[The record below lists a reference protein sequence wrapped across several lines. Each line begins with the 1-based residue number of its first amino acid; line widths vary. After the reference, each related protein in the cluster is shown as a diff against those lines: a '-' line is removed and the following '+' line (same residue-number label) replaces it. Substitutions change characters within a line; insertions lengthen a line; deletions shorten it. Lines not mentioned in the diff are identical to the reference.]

1 MANGYALFPSRE
13 KEVSLA
19 SLIFLGW
26 LGPILSAGKRGDIL
40 QSDLE
45 RIETHPTSAFFPSPD
60 ADPKKDEDCSSMRQM
75 ARDTSLRTYLLFV
88 LAVILAAL
96 TAATTL
102 CQPIIIGALVAFLQ
116 TESHTSV
123 GSWLVVALFI
133 DFTLLNILVA
143 QSTHIVDQIS
153 FRIRAYLTYRIHL
166 RSLEPAT
173 SQATSSNDAESAKVT
188 VLANVDVT
196 QAVFVLKVI
205 PDVITSAIV
214 VGVGAYLLYNA
225 VALVFLG
232 PLLLALVSV
241 SVPIALGNKLTK
253 SQRYALEATERRIR
267 SVGQLI
273 EKTRSIRMAGMQ
285 AVAEKEVLENRQ
297 IEIEAMS
304 LYRKFLIGV
313 VFASDSVN
321 GLSLLVTFG
330 IYAAING
337 TNLDY
342 STLFTALS
350 VISIMLGS
358 FPTFIQMLPA
368 LHEGVVSW
376 GRIIAYVKPKVRL
389 AERHNDA
396 TASNG
401 LIHLEKQ
408 VSVLA
413 KISEASL
420 AWGNEAI
427 IHDASLT
434 IKKGTMTVVTG
445 SSGCG
450 KSTILK
456 SLVGEV
462 RISAGT
468 IQLGTKKIAFC
479 DQSPYFL
486 AGRTIRQNIILQRP
500 FDGALY
506 AAVLSCCCLG
516 PDISRWSSGDET
528 IVVDSAGT
536 SLSGGQRKRLAL
548 ARALYHEA
556 DLLILDDVFTG
567 LDAKTAR
574 EISTALFG
582 PRGFVT
588 ERRQKMAVLAAM
600 PLETIMIPSS
610 FAHETLSIVEGM
622 LQRTEAIEPGQH
634 PSIIDLEGPST
645 VEDNVDSIANSRR
658 QADVEETCLSPET
671 EKAKALATE
680 TTPTATDAAQS
691 PRVKNQQFLMRD
703 FGNYMKSFG
712 VWNLA
717 VSVTATCVVSGI
729 NKASPFFLS
738 YWTGKYQ
745 AGDYSSAPGFYI
757 GMYSLIVGSGFIGTL
772 VACGVFF
779 LRMIPQSAVS
789 IHRDML
795 DVLVSSSAGFLETN
809 GAETLNRFTNDV
821 NILDLALPL
830 AVLNSTWAI
839 AAVLASMGV
848 LAAGSVYTLISLAV
862 SLFVLYF
869 IQRSYLATTSQLR
882 TLQIASQAPVIGTL
896 RASCDGRATIRAFN
910 LRDSASSTLVNQV
923 YQASK
928 SAYLFR
934 SLQSWLFLVIGLLG
948 GGVAGTL
955 AALLVGLK
963 SKVNVGWAGV
973 ALVNTITLGS
983 DLKMLMNWLTLLEAQ
998 LGVVRRIREFIATT
1012 PSENFRAV
1020 DGASPRI
1027 EELLDDWPSR
1037 GEVVL
1042 RNVSV
1047 AYGDHTVFTDAS
1059 IHIQAGEKVAVIG
1072 RTGSG
1077 KSSLAQLLFGLITK
1091 TGGSVHIDGVDLD
1104 TVSPQLLRQRLVGA
1118 PQFSFYNGQASVKT
1132 NLDPGDNH
1140 SPSDVVDMIRLVSV
1154 GLSDSGQPEVMVDV
1168 DQPWESSRFSSFG
1181 WQQRLGIARALLRR
1195 SALYVMDEPTSGM
1208 DTMTHKA
1215 MIHNILSTHTSSTMI
1230 IVTHHTEGLDMFD
1243 RVLRVD
1249 EGKIEW

>member
-1 MANGYALFPSRE
+1 MANG
-13 KEVSLA
+13 
-19 SLIFLGW
+19 
-26 LGPILSAGKRGDIL
+26 
-40 QSDLE
+40 
-45 RIETHPTSAFFPSPD
+45 
-60 ADPKKDEDCSSMRQM
+60 
-75 ARDTSLRTYLLFV
+75 
-88 LAVILAAL
+88 
-96 TAATTL
+96 
-102 CQPIIIGALVAFLQ
+102 
-116 TESHTSV
+116 
-123 GSWLVVALFI
+123 
-133 DFTLLNILVA
+133 FTLLNILVA

-166 RSLEPAT
+166 RSLEPPT
-173 SQATSSNDAESAKVT
+173 SRTTTSNDSESAKVT

-205 PDVITSAIV
+205 PDVITSAIIV
-214 VGVGAYLLYNA
+214 AVGAYLLYNA
-225 VALVFLG
+225 VVLVFIG

-241 SVPIALGNKLTK
+241 SVPIALGKKLTK

-285 AVAEKEVLENRQ
+285 AMAEKEVLENRQ

-313 VFASDSVN
+313 VFASDTVS

-368 LHEGVVSW
+368 LYEGVVSW
-376 GRIIAYVKPKVRL
+376 GRIIAYVKPKVRSS
-389 AERHNDA
+389 ERHNDD
-396 TASNG
+396 TAASG
-401 LIHLEKQ
+401 LIHFEKEA
-408 VSVLA
+408 SILA
-413 KISEASL
+413 RFSEASL
-420 AWGNEAI
+420 TWGTEAI
-427 IHDASLT
+427 IHEASLT

-468 IQLGTKKIAFC
+468 IQLGTNKIAFC

-486 AGRTIRQNIILQRP
+486 AGRTIRQNIILQHP
-500 FDGALY
+500 FDGTLY
-506 AAVLSCCCLG
+506 SAVLNCCCLG

-556 DLLILDDVFTG
+556 DLLVLDDVFTG

-582 PRGFVT
+582 LRGFIT
-588 ERRQKMAVLAAM
+588 ERRQKMGVLVSM
-600 PLETIMIPSS
+600 PLETTMVPST
-610 FAHETLSIVEGM
+610 FAHEAFSIAEGI
-622 LQRTEAIEPGQH
+622 LRPVEAIEADH
-634 PSIIDLEGPST
+634 YSSNVNLERPST
-645 VEDNVDSIANSRR
+645 VEDNSDSIAQFQL
-658 QADVEETCLSPET
+658 QAEAEEKCLSLATKE
-671 EKAKALATE
+671 AKALPTE
-680 TTPTATDAAQS
+680 TPPTVPDAARS
-691 PRVKNQQFLMRD
+691 TRVKKQHFLMRD
-703 FGNYMKSFG
+703 FGKYMKSFG
-712 VWNLA
+712 IRNLA

-745 AGDYSSAPGFYI
+745 AGDYSRSPGFYI
-757 GMYSLIVGSGFIGTL
+757 GTYSLIVGSGFIGIL

-779 LRMIPQSAVS
+779 LRMIPNSAVS

-795 DVLVSSSAGFLETN
+795 GVLVSSSASFLETN

-821 NILDLALPL
+821 NVLDLALPL

-862 SLFVLYF
+862 SLFVLCF
-869 IQRSYLATTSQLR
+869 IQRSYLATSSQLR

-896 RASCDGRATIRAFN
+896 RASCEGRATIRAFN
-910 LRDSASSTLVNQV
+910 LQDSASSTLVNQV

-1012 PSENFRAV
+1012 PSENFRSAN
-1020 DGASPRI
+1020 GAAAHV
-1027 EELLDDWPSR
+1027 EELIGDWPSK
-1037 GEVVL
+1037 GELVL
-1042 RNVSV
+1042 RDVSA
-1047 AYGDHTVFTDAS
+1047 AYGDHTVFTNAS
-1059 IHIQAGEKVAVIG
+1059 IHIQAGEKIAVVG

-1091 TGGSVHIDGVDLD
+1091 IGGSVHIDSVDLD

-1118 PQFSFYNGQASVKT
+1118 PQFSFYNGKASVKT
-1132 NLDPGDNH
+1132 NLDPGDSH

-1154 GLSDSGQPEVMVDV
+1154 GLSDDGQPEAMVDV

-1195 SALYVMDEPTSGM
+1195 SAIYVMDEPTSGM
-1208 DTMTHKA
+1208 DAMTHKA
-1215 MIHNILSTHTSSTMI
+1215 MIHNILSTHPSSTMI
-1230 IVTHHTEGLDMFD
+1230 IVTHHTEGLEMFD
-1243 RVLRVD
+1243 RILQVD
-1249 EGKIEW
+1249 EGKMAW

>member
-582 PRGFVT
+582 SRGFVT

-729 NKASPFFLS
+729 NKASR
-738 YWTGKYQ
+738 KYQ

-998 LGVVRRIREFIATT
+998 LGVVRRIREFVATT

>member
-1 MANGYALFPSRE
+1 MANGHALFPSRE
-13 KEVSLA
+13 KEVSFA
-19 SLIFLGW
+19 SLMFLGW
-26 LGPILSAGKRGDIL
+26 LGPLLSAGKRGDIL

-60 ADPKKDEDCSSMRQM
+60 AHSKKDEDRSFMRQL

-88 LAVILAAL
+88 LAMILAAL

-116 TESHTSV
+116 TETHTSV

-143 QSTHIVDQIS
+143 QSTHIVDQVS

-173 SQATSSNDAESAKVT
+173 SRTTTSSDSESAKVT

-205 PDVITSAIV
+205 PDVITSTII

-241 SVPIALGNKLTK
+241 SVPIALGKKLTK

-273 EKTRSIRMAGMQ
+273 EQTRSIRMAGMQ
-285 AVAEKEVLENRQ
+285 AMAEKEVLENRQ

-368 LHEGVVSW
+368 LYEGVVSW

-396 TASNG
+396 TAANG
-401 LIHLEKQ
+401 LIHFEKEA
-408 VSVLA
+408 SILA
-413 KISEASL
+413 RFSEASL
-420 AWGNEAI
+420 AWGTGAI
-427 IHDASLT
+427 INDASLT

-468 IQLGTKKIAFC
+468 IQLGTNKIAFC

-486 AGRTIRQNIILQRP
+486 AGRTVRQNIILQRP
-500 FDGALY
+500 FDGTLY
-506 AAVLSCCCLG
+506 SAVLSCCCLR

-528 IVVDSAGT
+528 IVIDSAGT

-548 ARALYHEA
+548 ARALYHGA
-556 DLLILDDVFTG
+556 DLLVLDDVFTG

-574 EISTALFG
+574 EIT
-582 PRGFVT
+582 
-588 ERRQKMAVLAAM
+588 
-600 PLETIMIPSS
+600 
-610 FAHETLSIVEGM
+610 
-622 LQRTEAIEPGQH
+622 
-634 PSIIDLEGPST
+634 
-645 VEDNVDSIANSRR
+645 
-658 QADVEETCLSPET
+658 
-671 EKAKALATE
+671 
-680 TTPTATDAAQS
+680 
-691 PRVKNQQFLMRD
+691 
-703 FGNYMKSFG
+703 
-712 VWNLA
+712 
-717 VSVTATCVVSGI
+717 
-729 NKASPFFLS
+729 FFLS

-745 AGDYSSAPGFYI
+745 AGDYSRPPGFYI
-757 GMYSLIVGSGFIGTL
+757 GMYSLIVGSGLIGIL

-809 GAETLNRFTNDV
+809 SVETLNRSVTIDVLRSPLHVISICSRTFRFTNDV
-821 NILDLALPL
+821 NVLDLALPL

-869 IQRSYLATTSQLR
+869 IQRSYLATSSQLR

-910 LRDSASSTLVNQV
+910 LQDSASSTLVNQV

-1012 PSENFRAV
+1012 PSENLRSVNAATPLV
-1020 DGASPRI
+1020 
-1027 EELLDDWPSR
+1027 EELPGDWPSG

-1042 RNVSV
+1042 RDVSA
-1047 AYGDHTVFTDAS
+1047 AYG
-1059 IHIQAGEKVAVIG
+1059 
-1072 RTGSG
+1072 G

-1118 PQFSFYNGQASVKT
+1118 PQFSFYNGQASVKK

-1140 SPSDVVDMIRLVSV
+1140 SPSDVVDMIRLISV
-1154 GLSDSGQPEVMVDV
+1154 GVSDGGQPEAMVDV
-1168 DQPWESSRFSSFG
+1168 DQAWESSRFSSFG

-1208 DTMTHKA
+1208 DAMTHKA
-1215 MIHNILSTHTSSTMI
+1215 MIHNILSTHPSSTMI
-1230 IVTHHTEGLDMFD
+1230 IVTHHTEGLEMFD
-1243 RVLRVD
+1243 RVLKVD
-1249 EGKIEW
+1249 AGKMAW

>member
-13 KEVSLA
+13 KEVSFA
-19 SLIFLGW
+19 SLMFLGW
-26 LGPILSAGKRGDIL
+26 LGPLLSAGKRGDIL

-60 ADPKKDEDCSSMRQM
+60 ADPKKDENRSFMRQM

-116 TESHTSV
+116 TESHTSI

-205 PDVITSAIV
+205 PDVITSTII

-225 VALVFLG
+225 VALVFIG

-241 SVPIALGNKLTK
+241 SVPIALGSKLTK

-273 EKTRSIRMAGMQ
+273 EKTRSIRIAGMQ
-285 AVAEKEVLENRQ
+285 AMAEREVLENRQ

-337 TNLDY
+337 ANLDY

-358 FPTFIQMLPA
+358 FPTLIQMLPA
-368 LHEGVVSW
+368 LYEGVVSW
-376 GRIIAYVKPKVRL
+376 GRIIAYVKPKDRSS
-389 AERHNDA
+389 ERHNDA
-396 TASNG
+396 TGMETAVSG
-401 LIHLEKQ
+401 LIRLEKEA
-408 VSVLA
+408 STLA
-413 KISEASL
+413 RFSEASL
-420 AWGNEAI
+420 AWGVEAI
-427 IHDASLT
+427 IHNVSLT

-450 KSTILK
+450 KSIILK

-462 RISAGT
+462 RISAGML
-468 IQLGTKKIAFC
+468 QLGTNKIAFC

-486 AGRTIRQNIILQRP
+486 AGRTVRQNIILQRP
-500 FDGALY
+500 FDGTLY
-506 AAVLSCCCLG
+506 SAVLSCCCLG

-528 IVVDSAGT
+528 IVVDSVGT

-567 LDAKTAR
+567 LDAKTIR
-574 EISTALFG
+574 DINTALFG
-582 PRGFVT
+582 PRGFIT
-588 ERRQKMAVLAAM
+588 QRRQEMAILAAM
-600 PLETIMIPSS
+600 PLETTTIPSS

-622 LQRTEAIEPGQH
+622 LRRTEAIDTDQH
-634 PSIIDLEGPST
+634 PSVMDLEGPST
-645 VEDNVDSIANSRR
+645 VEDNTDSTAHSRP
-658 QADVEETCLSPET
+658 QVEAEEKSSSTETGKVKTLN
-671 EKAKALATE
+671 TE
-680 TTPTATDAAQS
+680 TTPTAADAAQS
-691 PRVKNQQFLMRD
+691 PRVKKTQFLMRD

-712 VWNLA
+712 AWNLA
-717 VSVTATCVVSGI
+717 VSIAATCVVSGI
-729 NKASPFFLS
+729 NKASR
-738 YWTGKYQ
+738 KYQ
-745 AGDYSSAPGFYI
+745 AGDYSRSPGFYI
-757 GMYSLIVGSGFIGTL
+757 GIYSLIVGSGFIGIL

-779 LRMIPQSAVS
+779 LRMIPKSAVS

-795 DVLVSSSAGFLETN
+795 DVLVSSSASFLETN

-821 NILDLALPL
+821 NVLDLALPL

-862 SLFVLYF
+862 SLFALYF
-869 IQRSYLATTSQLR
+869 IQRSYLSTSSQLR

-910 LRDSASSTLVNQV
+910 LQDSASSTLVNQV

-1012 PSENFRAV
+1012 PSKNRRSAN
-1020 DGASPRI
+1020 GAGAHVEQLI
-1027 EELLDDWPSR
+1027 GDWPSK

-1042 RNVSV
+1042 RDVSA
-1047 AYGDHTVFTDAS
+1047 AYGDHKVLTNVS
-1059 IHIQAGEKVAVIG
+1059 IHIRSGEKIALVG

-1132 NLDPGDNH
+1132 NLDPGDDH
-1140 SPSDVVDMIRLVSV
+1140 SLSDVVDMIRLMSV
-1154 GLSDSGQPEVMVDV
+1154 GLSYNGRDEAMIDV
-1168 DQPWESSRFSSFG
+1168 DQAWESSRYSSFG

-1215 MIHNILSTHTSSTMI
+1215 MIHNILSTHPKSTMI

-1249 EGKIEW
+1249 EGKIA

>member
-1 MANGYALFPSRE
+1 MAWPISSTPTGAVFLSLDFCNAILCILPRALAILALLAKFAVNVAEGSPPSKGFTWTPYRSIALE
-13 KEVSLA
+13 RLIPLILIFTAHVA
-19 SLIFLGW
+19 SLVLYSISGTN
-26 LGPILSAGKRGDIL
+26 
-40 QSDLE
+40 LE
-45 RIETHPTSAFFPSPD
+45 TI
-60 ADPKKDEDCSSMRQM
+60 
-75 ARDTSLRTYLLFV
+75 RTG
-88 LAVILAAL
+88 
-96 TAATTL
+96 TTL
-102 CQPIIIGALVAFLQ
+102 PSNVTEITCALIILILYINSRKRSHLLELLLLGFAILDSFRLATLWTVLTDHGFAPISTAIVAIQ
-116 TESHTSV
+116 TTATVLYAVS
-123 GSWLVVALFI
+123 G
-133 DFTLLNILVA
+133 FTLLNILVA

-173 SQATSSNDAESAKVT
+173 LRTTTSNDSESAKVT

-205 PDVITSAIV
+205 PDVITSAIIV
-214 VGVGAYLLYNA
+214 AVGAYLLYNA

-232 PLLLALVSV
+232 PLLLALMSV
-241 SVPIALGNKLTK
+241 SVPIALGKKLTK

-285 AVAEKEVLENRQ
+285 AMAEKEVLENRQ
-297 IEIEAMS
+297 IEIDAMS

-368 LHEGVVSW
+368 LYEGVVSW
-376 GRIIAYVKPKVRL
+376 GRIIAYVKPKVKL
-389 AERHNDA
+389 SEKHNGA
-396 TASNG
+396 TGIQAATNG
-401 LIHLEKQ
+401 LVHLEKQ
-408 VSVLA
+408 ASVLA
-413 KISEASL
+413 KFSEASL

-434 IKKGTMTVVTG
+434 ITKGTMTVVTG

-500 FDGALY
+500 FDGTLY
-506 AAVLSCCCLG
+506 SAVLSCCCLG

-556 DLLILDDVFTG
+556 DLLVLDDIFTG

-574 EISTALFG
+574 EIT
-582 PRGFVT
+582 
-588 ERRQKMAVLAAM
+588 
-600 PLETIMIPSS
+600 
-610 FAHETLSIVEGM
+610 
-622 LQRTEAIEPGQH
+622 
-634 PSIIDLEGPST
+634 
-645 VEDNVDSIANSRR
+645 
-658 QADVEETCLSPET
+658 
-671 EKAKALATE
+671 
-680 TTPTATDAAQS
+680 
-691 PRVKNQQFLMRD
+691 
-703 FGNYMKSFG
+703 
-712 VWNLA
+712 
-717 VSVTATCVVSGI
+717 
-729 NKASPFFLS
+729 FFLS

-745 AGDYSSAPGFYI
+745 AGDYSRPPGFYI
-757 GMYSLIVGSGFIGTL
+757 GMYSLIVGSGFIGIL
-772 VACGVFF
+772 VACGPLHV
-779 LRMIPQSAVS
+779 IS
-789 IHRDML
+789 ICSRT
-795 DVLVSSSAGFLETN
+795 F
-809 GAETLNRFTNDV
+809 RFTNDV
-821 NILDLALPL
+821 NVLDLALPL

-869 IQRSYLATTSQLR
+869 IQRSYLATSSQLR

-910 LRDSASSTLVNQV
+910 LQDSASSTLVNQV

-1012 PSENFRAV
+1012 PSENLRSVNAATPLV
-1020 DGASPRI
+1020 
-1027 EELLDDWPSR
+1027 EELPGDWPSG
-1037 GEVVL
+1037 GEVIL
-1042 RNVSV
+1042 RDVSA
-1047 AYGDHTVFTDAS
+1047 AYGDHTVFTNAS
-1059 IHIQAGEKVAVIG
+1059 IHIQAGEKIAVVG

-1104 TVSPQLLRQRLVGA
+1104 TISPQLLRQRLVGA
-1118 PQFSFYNGQASVKT
+1118 PQFSFYNGQASVKK

-1140 SPSDVVDMIRLVSV
+1140 SPSDVVDMIRLMSV
-1154 GLSDSGQPEVMVDV
+1154 GVSDGGQPEAMVDV
-1168 DQPWESSRFSSFG
+1168 DQAWESSRFSSFD

-1208 DTMTHKA
+1208 DAMTHKA
-1215 MIHNILSTHTSSTMI
+1215 VIHNILSTHPSSTMI
-1230 IVTHHTEGLDMFD
+1230 IVTHHAEGLEMFD
-1243 RVLRVD
+1243 RVLKVD
-1249 EGKIEW
+1249 AGKMAW